1 MMNSKSSSL
10 LVMILLAL
18 VWSVSAVQ
26 AQDTKATTLFTNVK
40 VFNGVDEKLI
50 DADVLVEGNMIKQV
64 AKGIKAPKGT
74 IVIDGKGSVL
84 MPGLIDAHWHMMYIG
99 LPLSTLANGDMIEA
113 AARAVPKAEGV
124 LMRGFTTVRDLGGP
138 SEGLKK
144 IIDQGVIPGPRILPS
159 GPGISQTSGHFDYR
173 DYTAIPASP
182 SDPMSYWY
190 RTRMF
195 AVADGEVEM
204 IKRVRENLRMG
215 DSQIKLATGGGVSS
229 VYDPL
234 DVAEFS
240 LEEIKAAVDVAEDFN
255 TYVATHV
262 MTDRAIRKSI
272 EAGVKSIEHGYFASD
287 ETLQMMANK
296 GIWLCP
302 QPFFEGDLEYPDA
315 DRSNKFK
322 QVTDATAQIYTKAK
336 KFGVKLGFGTD
347 LLMNPPSENQGAQ
360 LARLGTW
367 MSPFEALRIAT
378 SENAK
383 MLEMSGPRHP
393 YREGALGVIK
403 EGAYADILLVDGNPL
418 ENLDLVADAEKNFVV
433 IMKDGKIYKNKL

>member
-1 MMNSKSSSL
+1 
-10 LVMILLAL
+10 
-18 VWSVSAVQ
+18 
-26 AQDTKATTLFTNVK
+26 
-40 VFNGVDEKLI
+40 
-50 DADVLVEGNMIKQV
+50 
-64 AKGIKAPKGT
+64 
-74 IVIDGKGSVL
+74 
-84 MPGLIDAHWHMMYIG
+84 
-99 LPLSTLANGDMIEA
+99 
-113 AARAVPKAEGV
+113 
-124 LMRGFTTVRDLGGP
+124 
-138 SEGLKK
+138 
-144 IIDQGVIPGPRILPS
+144 
-159 GPGISQTSGHFDYR
+159 
-173 DYTAIPASP
+173 
-182 SDPMSYWY
+182 
-190 RTRMF
+190 
-195 AVADGEVEM
+195 
-204 IKRVRENLRMG
+204 
-215 DSQIKLATGGGVSS
+215 
-229 VYDPL
+229 
-234 DVAEFS
+234 
-240 LEEIKAAVDVAEDFN
+240 
-255 TYVATHV
+255 
-262 MTDRAIRKSI
+262 
-272 EAGVKSIEHGYFASD
+272 
-287 ETLQMMANK
+287 MMANK